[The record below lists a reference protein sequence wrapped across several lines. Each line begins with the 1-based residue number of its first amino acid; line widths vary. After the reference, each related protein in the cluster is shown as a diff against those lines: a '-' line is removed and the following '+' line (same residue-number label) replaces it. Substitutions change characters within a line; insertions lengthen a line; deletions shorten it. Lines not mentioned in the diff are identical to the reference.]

1 MLRRWISA
9 SDAAPMPT
17 FTTRPRIES
26 RRPSRWRRV
35 RTFESLTLRMSR
47 VSGVTRH
54 AAATTGP
61 ARAAMPTSST
71 PTTRRSPCAHRRFSL
86 FRDGID
92 RLGSATGYAPVKSS
106 PLFAERGC
114 LANSFAEEVE
124 SRAARVPVA
133 DELDLLDAP
142 RVDHEGALDADAAH
156 DPAGRA
162 ARCAEAGGE
171 PPPSAAG
178 LGPSR
183 ARSRFARRCD
193 RSRPRSCWPISGP
206 RRIPDRGPLAAA
218 AGLARPV

>member
-133 DELDLLDAP
+133 DELDLLDAR
-142 RVDHEGALDADAAH
+142 RVDHEGALDADAAR
-156 DPAGRA
+156 DPADGDLLVDAAVTHAEHGALEVLKALAVPFNDAHAHAHGVSGRHP
-162 ARCAEAGGE
+162 GQI
-171 PPPSAAG
+171 G
-178 LGPSR
+178 LQLL
-183 ARSRFARRCD
+183 
-193 RSRPRSCWPISGP
+193 SGTRVQEVVP
-206 RRIPDRGPLAAA
+206 
-218 AGLARPV
+218 